1 MPAVIRRALLAA
13 AALITLMIAARPAAA
28 DTPAEDLARA
38 RTSFREND
46 FATAIPLLNYLL
58 YPTPRLARIDDLI
71 EAHVLYGAC
80 SFETGEPGAARREFE
95 EALSL
100 KGELEIEDNP
110 LYSPGS
116 VKLFGETKAVVA
128 ERLRADA
135 ERRAI
140 LEERD
145 RYQQLLASLVVV
157 EKRSYYINYIPF
169 GAGQFQNRQ
178 PGKGLAFAVGQGLTG
193 ATSAGLWLYLVGTY
207 GLSGTVPADDA
218 ISVRRLQQY
227 EIVSGTA
234 CLALIAWG
242 VVDSLINYQPSA
254 QRRPDESLLP
264 PDLRRKRPPAPSA
277 GPPSAPADAPA
288 PRQLEAPPT
297 SWFLAPT
304 PLPGGA
310 ALSFT
315 VEF

>member
-13 AALITLMIAARPAAA
+13 AALIALMISGAAA
-28 DTPAEDLARA
+28 DTPAADLARA

-58 YPTPRLARIDDLI
+58 YPTPRLARVDDLI

-80 SFETGEPGAARREFE
+80 SFETGEPATARREFE

-100 KGELEIEDNP
+100 KGDLEIEDNP

-140 LEERD
+140 LDERD

-178 PGKGLAFAVGQGLTG
+178 RGKGLAFAVGQGLTG

-207 GLSGTVPADDA
+207 GLRGTVPADDA
-218 ISVRRLQQY
+218 VSVRRLQQY

-242 VVDSLINYQPSA
+242 IVDSLINYQPSA

-264 PDLRRKRPPAPSA
+264 PDLRRKRPPVTAP
-277 GPPSAPADAPA
+277 GAPTS
-288 PRQLEAPPT
+288 RLLEAPPT

-304 PLPGGA
+304 PLPDGA